1 MKKIDVVIAGV
12 GGQGN
17 LLLAKL
23 ITLTAL
29 AEGWDVKR
37 SEIKGLAQRGGSVLS
52 QVRMG
57 EKIWSPLIELGSADF
72 LLGLEPVEALRNY
85 QFLGPQG
92 KAIVSSNFAPN
103 PIKFSEEEILEKAR
117 SLSFLLI
124 PALDLAKKA
133 GSPQS
138 ANIVILGAV
147 SHFLPFALST
157 YEKVLK
163 ENLKRLQEENL
174 KAFALG
180 REEIQ
185 KLT

>member
-1 MKKIDVVIAGV
+1 VKKIDLVIAGV

-23 ITLTAL
+23 LSLVAL
-29 AEGWDVKR
+29 EEGWDVKR

-57 EKIWSPLIELGSADF
+57 EKIWSPLIQLGSADF
-72 LLGLEPVEALRNY
+72 LLGLDPVEALRNF
-85 QFLGPQG
+85 QFLSPEG
-92 KAIVSSNFAPN
+92 KALVSSNFAPN
-103 PIKFSEEEILEKAR
+103 PIKFSEEEVLEKAR
-117 SLSFLLI
+117 SLKFLLI
-124 PALDLAKKA
+124 PALDLAKKV

-138 ANIVILGAV
+138 ANIVILGAL
-147 SHFLPFALST
+147 SNFLPFSLST
-157 YEKVLK
+157 FEKIMK

-185 KLT
+185 RIS

>member
-1 MKKIDVVIAGV
+1 MKKIDIVIAGV

-29 AEGWDVKR
+29 DEGWDVKR

-52 QVRMG
+52 QVRLG
-57 EKIWSPLIELGSADF
+57 EKVWSPLIELGSADF
-72 LLGLEPVEALRNY
+72 LLGLDPVEALRNY
-85 QFLGPQG
+85 QFLGPEG
-92 KAIVSSNFAPN
+92 KAICSSNFAPN
-103 PIKFSEEEILEKAR
+103 PIQFSEEEILKKAQ
-117 SLSFLLI
+117 SLNFLLI

-138 ANIVILGAV
+138 ANIIILGAV
-147 SHFLPFALST
+147 SNFLPFALST
-157 YEKVLK
+157 YEKILK
-163 ENLKRLQEENL
+163 ENLKRLLEENL

-185 KLT
+185 KLV